1 MAESEGVIRYSDILL
16 DDGAFNKLIEDLGK
30 INQAYAQVATEAK
43 KRADDLVKSTRKFN
57 ASSKEGQQLLLDV
70 YAQVE
75 RLGQAYREFIIAQTE
90 AGKAIQLIK
99 AETRDLKKE
108 NVALGKSLK
117 ANSGSYERISYFL
130 NDTIARYKALS
141 EAERDNEQVGGAL
154 LKAIG
159 LYAEKLQHINQ
170 TYQEQINLAKQV
182 AKAEQELQSLQNPS
196 EEQQR
201 LEGLKASIEALK
213 ESRER
218 ELKVRQQE
226 IIMQQALDSA
236 KKTYAA
242 GGDVDKAEFDAL
254 TKAIDQ
260 QQKALQRLAE
270 EDLKASGSVDQ
281 LSLQLK
287 RLVEDYNSLGAAGAT
302 LAQRNKLLEGIHN
315 TAEELS
321 MLSAKTKIQID
332 LANQLGRVSA
342 EMEVAEKDPNY
353 QKAANLQEELNIRKQ
368 LIELRAKEAS
378 MSTDDYKRLIEKQQE
393 VELNQKVAAS
403 ERELNFVFS
412 EEYKQIIENSHLIKE
427 RKSELEE
434 EWNIQQKVIA
444 SEKELAFSM
453 SEEYKQI
460 FENQKL
466 IQANR
471 AELEAEWKA
480 KQEAVKVTQQ
490 LRQAEADYVSG
501 KSGGVNEDKA
511 KLDAINEV
519 LKARQKLATLEE
531 QQLAYE
537 QGSIVQLE
545 AELQA
550 LTLSYRT
557 MGEAERE
564 AQGATVIARIEQI
577 KESLATL
584 NDALNEQ
591 RATYSELEKLQQ
603 KWAEVQTDEYRQT
616 VELQEAIKSYT
627 DNLKERVRLQQQL
640 DSVLAKKE
648 DEGYVYLKAQVNQL
662 NSELKESIRLREL
675 SQIIANSE
683 IGSMNRLAAEIELL
697 TIQISKM
704 SEVERNS
711 LEGRNM
717 VKNLAEMRRQL
728 QSLEEQTGINVKS
741 MGKFRGEFNNLR
753 FATMQVVRELPSLAV
768 SANTFFLAI
777 SNNIPILLDEIK
789 KLKIRNEELVKSGQ
803 KAIPIYKQIA
813 TAIFSWQTLLIIGM
827 SLLSKY
833 GKAIG
838 DWLNELF
845 LGKKALISFT
855 EAIFNVNNALKEND
869 YSYAQNRVS
878 YEKLRKAYTQ
888 VISEGKS
895 VISFLKEYKE
905 NFHQL
910 GVEINNAVSAEKY
923 FINESSDVIKAFK
936 LRAKAAAAA
945 ALAQEEYK
953 KSLKAEVNKSNLEQ
967 IISDI
972 DKLVEKI
979 NKEAM
984 PLSQIEE
991 VQKELER
998 KYAKFYTGVGGWMVR
1013 EFSKLQ
1019 DYLSIQGEGRIEMTI
1034 NKITTRAKNMVA
1046 RIRNSQEELL
1056 LNLDAG
1062 FEGIGESARKLQDA
1076 EKNAE
1081 KYIDAAAKF
1090 EEEADD
1096 LMKGFTKYDSKSR
1109 SGGAKRGREIENQ
1122 INSMYTTISKK
1133 YQEGL
1138 NNLRDEFTKQYIDIT
1153 IEATYDQG
1161 QLEDT
1166 KRKIEKILEKPDGY
1180 YKDLTKDVRNKAEA
1194 VKDMIDKL
1202 IPLIEE
1208 QEKRDLFKVTE
1219 KARQKFLSDR
1229 KEILESSQ
1237 REIKYTDR
1245 LVDSYEEIARLSG
1258 EIRKIDLT
1266 NSLLDNAGLTIKE
1279 LEEKVMPLL
1288 NMKDFD
1294 KNLQDIS
1301 TQIDGIVKKAGDL
1314 TEEEKNQ
1321 LNQLKYIYRYLID
1334 IRNVEHEI
1342 ADAKTNGRITG
1353 LDNEKYKLEQI
1364 MSIEDENSK
1373 HYWEHAKEK
1382 LALEREIAYEQNKLL
1397 DASRRLSEEDFN
1409 RIWNLKQQLLLY
1421 KQQMH
1426 VLETRQKNEAALRNL
1441 GPDGSWQMTSG
1452 SSDKRFALQQQ
1463 IEQLEASLKDPK
1475 IEQMGEKEAE
1485 AYINDIKS
1493 KLAKAKKE
1501 LSDVWIE
1508 TLESLGP
1515 AGFLLDALGMDEES
1529 IKRLQSGLSTI
1540 VDSVKAAF
1548 EEMLQAQVELA
1559 EKEKEIADERL
1570 SNATTAYQ
1578 AEVALRQAGYAN
1590 NVDMARKD
1598 YIEAKKIQEQ
1608 KAQAVLAAQQKQA
1621 AAQLQ
1626 LDTLTQ
1632 ASSLITAAA
1641 QIYKALSPLGIIG
1654 IAAATAAIGGMFAA
1668 FISFKAQ
1675 ASSAASQVSS
1685 LNKSSTSNYGEGG
1698 LEFVGGGTHASGN
1711 DTDLGIKNSK
1721 GRRMKVERG
1730 EAVAVINHHKTKK
1743 YKKVLPAIVE
1753 SLNKGTFEEKFGNN
1767 LSDMPQVASTLAGPT
1782 EYKIDLSKLENTVIN
1797 IWRKMNDRETV
1808 LSDGTRIIHKNN
1820 TIRRIKQ

>member
-30 INQAYAQVATEAK
+30 INQAYAQVASEAK

-90 AGKAIQLIK
+90 AGKAIQLIR

-130 NDTIARYKALS
+130 NDTITRYKALS

-332 LANQLGRVSA
+332 LANQLGRASA

-393 VELNQKVAAS
+393 VELNQKVVAS

-564 AQGATVIARIEQI
+564 AHGANVIARIEQI
-577 KESLATL
+577 RESLTTL
-584 NDALNEQ
+584 NGALNEQ
-591 RATYSELEKLQQ
+591 RNTYSELEKLQR
-603 KWAEVQTDEYRQT
+603 KWAEVQTDEYKQT

-640 DSVLAKKE
+640 ASLEDKKG
-648 DEGYVYLKAQVNQL
+648 DDKYISLKANVNQF
-662 NSELKESIRLREL
+662 NSELKESIRLQEL
-675 SQIIANSE
+675 EQILVNSE
-683 IGSMNRLAAEIELL
+683 EGSMEKLAAQIEQL

-704 SEVERNS
+704 SAVERNS
-711 LEGRNM
+711 LEGQNM
-717 VKNLAEMRRQL
+717 VKNLADLRRQL

-741 MGKFRGEFNNLR
+741 IGKFRGEFNNLR

-768 SANTFFLAI
+768 SANTFFLAV

-803 KAIPIYKQIA
+803 SAIPIFKQIA
-813 TAIFSWQTLLIIGM
+813 AGILSWQTLLIIGM

-833 GKAIG
+833 GKAVLE
-838 DWLNELF
+838 WVS
-845 LGKKALISFT
+845 ALISGKQIAISFA
-855 EAIFNVNNALKEND
+855 EAITNVNKALKEND
-869 YSYAQNRVS
+869 YSYAQNRAT
-878 YEKLRKAYTQ
+878 YERLRKEYNKT
-888 VISEGKS
+888 VLEGKS
-895 VISFLKEYKE
+895 VLKFLNKYKDAV
-905 NFHQL
+905 HSL
-910 GVEINNAVSAEKY
+910 GVELKTAAEAESY
-923 FINESSDVIKAFK
+923 FRKKTKDVIDAFK
-936 LRAKAAAAA
+936 LRAKAAAAH
-945 ALAQEEYK
+945 ALAMEEYK
-953 KSLKAEVNKSNLEQ
+953 KALSEEAGAANIKKRVEEIEKLQKALQDVDLSETKRNKLNKQLLDKAGASISFWTKVARVLNTVEGPTDYGTSGYFDDVATALRQLRHDIAASDKIVSEYEANAGRYMDLEQ
-967 IISDI
+967 EML
-972 DKLVEKI
+972 DKADEK
-979 NKEAM
+979 
-984 PLSQIEE
+984 
-991 VQKELER
+991 
-998 KYAKFYTGVGGWMVR
+998 
-1013 EFSKLQ
+1013 
-1019 DYLSIQGEGRIEMTI
+1019 
-1034 NKITTRAKNMVA
+1034 
-1046 RIRNSQEELL
+1046 
-1056 LNLDAG
+1056 
-1062 FEGIGESARKLQDA
+1062 
-1076 EKNAE
+1076 
-1081 KYIDAAAKF
+1081 
-1090 EEEADD
+1090 
-1096 LMKGFTKYDSKSR
+1096 MKGFTKYDSKSG

-1122 INSMYTTISKK
+1122 INSMYTTILKK

-1138 NNLRDEFTKQYIDIT
+1138 NNLRDEFTKQAIDIT

-1180 YKDLTKDVRNKAEA
+1180 YKDLTEDVRKKAEA

-1202 IPLIEE
+1202 IPLVEE

-1245 LVDSYEEIARLSG
+1245 LVKSYEEIARLSG
-1258 EIRKIDLT
+1258 EISKIDLT
-1266 NSLLDNAGLTIKE
+1266 NSLLDNAGLTITE
-1279 LEEKVMPLL
+1279 LKEKVMPLL

-1301 TQIDGIVKKAGDL
+1301 TQIDDISTQIDDIVKKGGNIP
-1314 TEEEKNQ
+1314 EEEQKQ
-1321 LNQLKYIYRYLID
+1321 LNQLKLIYKYLID
-1334 IRNVEHEI
+1334 IRNVERDV
-1342 ADAKTNGRITG
+1342 ADEKTKGRLTA

-1364 MSIEDENSK
+1364 MSVEDEDSK

-1382 LALEREIAYEQNKLL
+1382 LELEGKIAFEQNKLL
-1397 DASRRLSEEDFN
+1397 DANRQLSDEDL
-1409 RIWNLKQQLLLY
+1409 RQIKLLKEQLLLY
-1421 KQQMH
+1421 KQQAH
-1426 VLETRQKNEAALRNL
+1426 ELDIRQKNEAALRNL
-1441 GPDGSWQMTSG
+1441 EPDGSWQMTSG

-1475 IEQMGEKEAE
+1475 IGQMGEKEAE
-1485 AYINDIKS
+1485 AYINGIKS

-1515 AGFLLDALGMDEES
+1515 TGFLLDALGMDEKN

-1548 EEMLQAQVELA
+1548 EEMLQVQVELA

-1598 YIEAKKIQEQ
+1598 YLEAKKIQEQ

-1675 ASSAASQVSS
+1675 ASSAASRASS
-1685 LNKSSTSNYGEGG
+1685 LANSSTSNYGEGG
-1698 LEFVGGGTHASGN
+1698 LEFIGGGTHASGN
-1711 DTDLGIKNSK
+1711 DTDLGVKNSK

-1730 EAVAVINHHKTKK
+1730 EAVAIINHHKTKK

-1797 IWRKMNDRETV
+1797 IWRKMNDRETI

>member
-43 KRADDLVKSTRKFN
+43 KRADDLVRSTRKFN

-90 AGKAIQLIK
+90 AGKAIQLIR
-99 AETRDLKKE
+99 AETRELKKE

-141 EAERDNEQVGGAL
+141 EAERDNEQIGGAL

-242 GGDVDKAEFDAL
+242 GGDTDKAEFDAL

-302 LAQRNKLLEGIHN
+302 LAQRNKLLESIHN

-332 LANQLGRVSA
+332 LANQIGRVSA
-342 EMEVAEKDPNY
+342 EREVAEKDPNY

-368 LIELRAKEAS
+368 LVELRAKEVS

-403 ERELNFVFS
+403 EKELNFVFS

-466 IQANR
+466 MQANR

-480 KQEAVKVTQQ
+480 KQEAIKVTQQ

-557 MGEAERE
+557 MGETERE

-577 KESLATL
+577 RESLTTL
-584 NDALNEQ
+584 NGALNEQ
-591 RATYSELEKLQQ
+591 RNTYSELEKLQQ
-603 KWAEVQTDEYRQT
+603 KWVEVQTDEYRQT

-640 DSVLAKKE
+640 DSLEGKKE
-648 DEGYVYLKAQVNQL
+648 DENYINLRANVNQF

-675 SQIIANSE
+675 DQILANSE
-683 IGSMNRLAAEIELL
+683 KGSMNELAAQIELL

-704 SEVERNS
+704 SAVERNS
-711 LEGRNM
+711 RIGQNT
-717 VKNLAEMRRQL
+717 VKNLASLRGQL
-728 QSLEEQTGINVKS
+728 QSLEMQTGINVKS

-803 KAIPIYKQIA
+803 SAIPIYKQIA
-813 TAIFSWQTLLIIGM
+813 ASILSWQTLLIVGM

-833 GKAIG
+833 GKEISK
-838 DWLNELF
+838 WLSTLVS
-845 LGKKALISFT
+845 GRQIAISFAG
-855 EAIFNVNNALKEND
+855 AIANVNKALKEND
-869 YSYAQNRVS
+869 YSYAQNRAT
-878 YEKLRKAYTQ
+878 YERLRKEYIK
-888 VISEGKS
+888 VVSEGKS
-895 VISFLKEYKE
+895 VLKFLNTYKDE
-905 NFHQL
+905 IHNL
-910 GVEINNAVSAEKY
+910 GVELNNAAEAERYLVKST
-923 FINESSDVIKAFK
+923 SSVIKAFK
-936 LRAKAAAAA
+936 LRAKAAAAH
-945 ALAQEEYK
+945 ALAVEEYK
-953 KSLKAEVNKSNLEQ
+953 KAIAEEAGTADIKKRVKEIEDLQKALQDVDLPKAERKKLDKRLSDKAGVS
-967 IISDI
+967 ISFWTKVARVLNTAEGRTDYGDYFADDVATALRQLRHDI
-972 DKLVEKI
+972 AASEKI
-979 NKEAM
+979 VSEYEA
-984 PLSQIEE
+984 
-991 VQKELER
+991 
-998 KYAKFYTGVGGWMVR
+998 
-1013 EFSKLQ
+1013 
-1019 DYLSIQGEGRIEMTI
+1019 
-1034 NKITTRAKNMVA
+1034 
-1046 RIRNSQEELL
+1046 
-1056 LNLDAG
+1056 
-1062 FEGIGESARKLQDA
+1062 
-1076 EKNAE
+1076 NAE
-1081 KYIDAAAKF
+1081 KYISLEQEALDKAEKLMEGFAKP
-1090 EEEADD
+1090 D
-1096 LMKGFTKYDSKSR
+1096 KSG

-1122 INSMYTTISKK
+1122 INSMYTTILKK

-1166 KRKIEKILEKPDGY
+1166 KRKIEKILEKPEGY
-1180 YKDLTKDVRNKAEA
+1180 YKDLTDDVRKKAEA
-1194 VKDMIDKL
+1194 VKDMLSEL
-1202 IPLIEE
+1202 IPLVRE

-1237 REIKYTDR
+1237 
-1245 LVDSYEEIARLSG
+1245 YEEIARLSG
-1258 EIRKIDLT
+1258 DIRKIDLT
-1266 NSLLDNAGLTIKE
+1266 NSLLDNAGLTLAELKE
-1279 LEEKVMPLL
+1279 EVMPLL
-1288 NMKDFD
+1288 NMENYDE
-1294 KNLQDIS
+1294 NLQKVR
-1301 TQIDGIVKKAGDL
+1301 TQIDEILKKGEGISD
-1314 TEEEKNQ
+1314 EEQKQ
-1321 LNQLKYIYRYLID
+1321 LNQLKLIYKYLID
-1334 IRNVEHEI
+1334 IRNVERNT
-1342 ADAKTNGRITG
+1342 ADEKTKGRITA

-1364 MSIEDENSK
+1364 MSVEDENSE

-1382 LALEREIAYEQNKLL
+1382 LELEGKIAFEQNKLL
-1397 DASRRLSEEDFN
+1397 DANKQVSNEDLRRIKLLQE
-1409 RIWNLKQQLLLY
+1409 QLLLY
-1421 KQQMH
+1421 KQQTH
-1426 VLETRQKNEAALRNL
+1426 ELEVRQKNEAALRNL
-1441 GPDGSWQMTSG
+1441 GEGGSWRMTSG

-1463 IEQLEASLKDPK
+1463 IEQLEASLEDPK
-1475 IEQMGEKEAE
+1475 IKEMGEKEAE
-1485 AYINDIKS
+1485 AYINGIKS

-1515 AGFLLDALGMDEES
+1515 AGFLLDALGMDEEN
-1529 IKRLQSGLSTI
+1529 IKRLQSGLNTM

-1548 EEMLQAQVELA
+1548 EEMLQVQVELA

-1598 YIEAKKIQEQ
+1598 YLEAKKIQEQ

-1641 QIYKALSPLGIIG
+1641 QIYKALSPLGPIG
-1654 IAAATAAIGGMFAA
+1654 IAAAAAIIGGMLAS

-1685 LNKSSTSNYGEGG
+1685 LSKSSTSNYGEGG
-1698 LEFVGGGTHASGN
+1698 LEFIGGGTHASGN

-1721 GRRMKVERG
+1721 GKRMKVERG
-1730 EAVAVINHHKTKK
+1730 EAVAIINHHKTKK
-1743 YKKVLPAIVE
+1743 YKKVLPAIVD
-1753 SLNKGTFEEKFGNN
+1753 SLNKGTFEEKFGNS

>member
-43 KRADDLVKSTRKFN
+43 KRADDLVRSTRKFN

-90 AGKAIQLIK
+90 AGKAIQLIR
-99 AETRDLKKE
+99 AETSDLKKE

-130 NDTIARYKALS
+130 NDTITRYKALS

-242 GGDVDKAEFDAL
+242 GGDTDKAEFDAL

-302 LAQRNKLLEGIHN
+302 LAQRNKLLESIHN

-332 LANQLGRVSA
+332 LANQIGRVSA
-342 EMEVAEKDPNY
+342 EREVAEKDPNY

-368 LIELRAKEAS
+368 LVELRAKEAS

-403 ERELNFVFS
+403 EKELNFVFS

-577 KESLATL
+577 KESLTTL
-584 NDALNEQ
+584 NGALNEQ
-591 RATYSELEKLQQ
+591 RNTYSELEKLQQ
-603 KWAEVQTDEYRQT
+603 KLVEVQTDEYRQT

-627 DNLKERVRLQQQL
+627 DNLKERVRLQQQIGSL
-640 DSVLAKKE
+640 KDKKE
-648 DEGYVYLKAQVNQL
+648 DESYISLRANINQF

-675 SQIIANSE
+675 DQILVNSE
-683 IGSMNRLAAEIELL
+683 EGSMEKMAAQIELL

-704 SEVERNS
+704 SMVERNS
-711 LEGRNM
+711 QYGQNM
-717 VKNLAEMRRQL
+717 VKNLAELREQL

-803 KAIPIYKQIA
+803 SAIPIFKQIA
-813 TAIFSWQTLLIIGM
+813 AGILSWQTLLIIGM

-833 GKAIG
+833 GKEISK
-838 DWLNELF
+838 WLSTLVS
-845 LGKKALISFT
+845 GQQIAISFA
-855 EAIFNVNNALKEND
+855 EAIANVNKALKEND
-869 YSYAQNRVS
+869 YSYAQNRAT
-878 YEKLRKAYTQ
+878 YERLRKEYIK
-888 VISEGKS
+888 VVSEGKS
-895 VISFLKEYKE
+895 VLKFLNTYKDAI
-905 NFHQL
+905 HSL
-910 GVEINNAVSAEKY
+910 GVELNSVNEAHDY
-923 FINESSDVIKAFK
+923 FVKRTKKVIKAFK
-936 LRAKAAAAA
+936 LRAKAAAAH
-945 ALAQEEYK
+945 ALAMEEYK
-953 KSLKAEVNKSNLEQ
+953 KAIAEEAGTADLKKRVKEIEDLQEALQDVDLPKAERKKLEKQ
-967 IISDI
+967 LSDKAGVSISFWTKVARVLRTAEGPTDYSTDAFLSDDVSRALSQLRHDI
-972 DKLVEKI
+972 TASEKI
-979 NKEAM
+979 VSEYEA
-984 PLSQIEE
+984 
-991 VQKELER
+991 
-998 KYAKFYTGVGGWMVR
+998 
-1013 EFSKLQ
+1013 
-1019 DYLSIQGEGRIEMTI
+1019 
-1034 NKITTRAKNMVA
+1034 
-1046 RIRNSQEELL
+1046 
-1056 LNLDAG
+1056 
-1062 FEGIGESARKLQDA
+1062 
-1076 EKNAE
+1076 NAE
-1081 KYIDAAAKF
+1081 KYIDLEQGARD
-1090 EEEADD
+1090 EAEK
-1096 LMKGFTKYDSKSR
+1096 LMAGFTKYDSKSG

-1122 INSMYTTISKK
+1122 INSMYTTILKK

-1138 NNLRDEFTKQYIDIT
+1138 NNLRDEFTKQAIDIT
-1153 IEATYDQG
+1153 IEATYDKG

-1166 KRKIEKILEKPDGY
+1166 KRKIEKILEKRDGY
-1180 YKDLTKDVRNKAEA
+1180 YKDLTEDVRNKAEA

-1245 LVDSYEEIARLSG
+1245 LVKSYEEIARLSG
-1258 EIRKIDLT
+1258 EISKIDLT

-1288 NMKDFD
+1288 DMKKYDE
-1294 KNLQDIS
+1294 NLQNVR
-1301 TQIDGIVKKAGDL
+1301 TQIDEILKKEGDI
-1314 TEEEKNQ
+1314 TEEDQKR
-1321 LNQLKYIYRYLID
+1321 LNQLKLIYKYLID

-1342 ADAKTNGRITG
+1342 ADAKTNGRITA

-1364 MSIEDENSK
+1364 MSVEDENSK

-1382 LALEREIAYEQNKLL
+1382 LELERKIAYEQNNLL
-1397 DASRRLSEEDFN
+1397 DASRRLSKEEFN
-1409 RIWNLKQQLLLY
+1409 RIWILKQQLLLY

-1426 VLETRQKNEAALRNL
+1426 ELETRQKNEAALRNL
-1441 GPDGSWQMTSG
+1441 KPDGSWRMTSG

-1463 IEQLEASLKDPK
+1463 IEKLKASLKDPK
-1475 IEQMGEKEAE
+1475 IKQMGEKEAE
-1485 AYINDIKS
+1485 AYINGVKS
-1493 KLAKAKKE
+1493 ELAKAKKE
-1501 LSDVWIE
+1501 LSDIWIE

-1515 AGFLLDALGMDEES
+1515 SGFLLDALGMDEKS
-1529 IKRLQSGLSTI
+1529 IKRLQDGLSTM
-1540 VDSVKAAF
+1540 VDSVKGAF
-1548 EEMLQAQVELA
+1548 EEMLQVQVEVA

-1570 SNATTAYQ
+1570 SNAATTYQ

-1598 YIEAKKIQEQ
+1598 YLEAKKIQEQ
-1608 KAQAVLAAQQKQA
+1608 KAQAVLVAQQKQA

-1797 IWRKMNDRETV
+1797 IWRKMNDRETI

>member
-90 AGKAIQLIK
+90 AGKAIQLIR
-99 AETRDLKKE
+99 AETRELKKE

-130 NDTIARYKALS
+130 NDTITRYKALS

-302 LAQRNKLLEGIHN
+302 LAQRNKLLESIHN

-321 MLSAKTKIQID
+321 VLSAKTKIQID
-332 LANQLGRVSA
+332 LANQIGRVSA
-342 EMEVAEKDPNY
+342 EREVAEKDPNY

-368 LIELRAKEAS
+368 LVELRAKEAS

-393 VELNQKVAAS
+393 VELNQKVVAS
-403 ERELNFVFS
+403 EKELNFVFS

-466 IQANR
+466 MQANR

-564 AQGATVIARIEQI
+564 AQGAAVITRIEQI
-577 KESLATL
+577 RESLTTL
-584 NDALNEQ
+584 NGALNEQ
-591 RATYSELEKLQQ
+591 RNTYSELEKLQQ
-603 KWAEVQTDEYRQT
+603 KWVEVQTDEYRQT

-640 DSVLAKKE
+640 DSILAKKE
-648 DEGYVYLKAQVNQL
+648 DTGYIYLKAEVNQL

-683 IGSMNRLAAEIELL
+683 EGSMERMAAEIEQL

-704 SEVERNS
+704 SMVERNS
-711 LEGRNM
+711 QYGQNLIN
-717 VKNLAEMRRQL
+717 NLAEMRRQL

-768 SANTFFLAI
+768 SVNTFFLGI
-777 SNNIPILLDEIK
+777 SNNIPIVLDEIK

-803 KAIPIYKQIA
+803 SAIPIYKQIA
-813 TAIFSWQTLLIIGM
+813 AGILSWQTLLIVGI

-833 GKAIG
+833 GKAVLE
-838 DWLNELF
+838 WVSALVS
-845 LGKKALISFT
+845 GKRVAISFA
-855 EAIFNVNNALKEND
+855 EAIANVNKALKEND
-869 YSYAQNRVS
+869 YSYAQNRAT
-878 YEKLRKAYTQ
+878 YERLRKEYLK
-888 VISEGKS
+888 VVSEGKS
-895 VISFLKEYKE
+895 VLKFLNTYKDE
-905 NFHQL
+905 IHSL
-910 GVEINNAVSAEKY
+910 GVELKTAADLERY
-923 FINESSDVIKAFK
+923 FVKETGNVIEAFK
-936 LRAKAAAAA
+936 LRAKAAAAH
-945 ALAQEEYK
+945 ALAMEEYK
-953 KSLKAEVNKSNLEQ
+953 KAIKEEAGTADIKKRVKEIEDLQKALQDVDLPKAERKKLDKQ
-967 IISDI
+967 LSDKARASI
-972 DKLVEKI
+972 GFWTKVARVLNTAEGRTDYGDYFADDVTTALRQLRHDIAASEKI
-979 NKEAM
+979 VSEYEA
-984 PLSQIEE
+984 
-991 VQKELER
+991 
-998 KYAKFYTGVGGWMVR
+998 
-1013 EFSKLQ
+1013 
-1019 DYLSIQGEGRIEMTI
+1019 
-1034 NKITTRAKNMVA
+1034 
-1046 RIRNSQEELL
+1046 
-1056 LNLDAG
+1056 
-1062 FEGIGESARKLQDA
+1062 
-1076 EKNAE
+1076 NAE
-1081 KYIDAAAKF
+1081 KYIGL
-1090 EEEADD
+1090 EQEALDRAEK
-1096 LMKGFTKYDSKSR
+1096 LTASFTKYDSKSG
-1109 SGGAKRGREIENQ
+1109 SGGANRGREIENQ
-1122 INSMYTTISKK
+1122 INSMYTTILKK

-1138 NNLRDEFTKQYIDIT
+1138 NNLKDEFTKQAIDIT
-1153 IEATYDQG
+1153 IEATYDKG

-1180 YKDLTKDVRNKAEA
+1180 YKDLTDDVRKKAED

-1202 IPLIEE
+1202 IPLVEE
-1208 QEKRDLFKVTE
+1208 QEERDLFKVAK

-1245 LVDSYEEIARLSG
+1245 LVKSYKEIARLSG

-1266 NSLLDNAGLTIKE
+1266 NSLLDNAGLTIEE
-1279 LEEKVMPLL
+1279 LEDNVKPLL
-1288 NMKDFD
+1288 NMKNYDE
-1294 KNLQDIS
+1294 NLQKVR
-1301 TQIDGIVKKAGDL
+1301 TQIDEIEKKEHHLSAEDQ
-1314 TEEEKNQ
+1314 KR
-1321 LNQLKYIYRYLID
+1321 LNQWKLIYKYLID
-1334 IRNVEHEI
+1334 IRNVEREV
-1342 ADAKTNGRITG
+1342 DDEKTKGRITG
-1353 LDNEKYKLEQI
+1353 LENEKYKLEQI
-1364 MSIEDENSK
+1364 MSLEDENSK
-1373 HYWEHAKEK
+1373 HYWEYAKEK
-1382 LALEREIAYEQNKLL
+1382 LAKEREIAFEQNKLL
-1397 DASRRLSEEDFN
+1397 DANKQLTEEEMN
-1409 RIWNLKQQLLLY
+1409 QTWNLKEQLLLY
-1421 KQQMH
+1421 KQQTH
-1426 VLETRQKNEAALRNL
+1426 ELEARQKNEAALRNL
-1441 GPDGSWQMTSG
+1441 GEDGSWRMTSG

-1463 IEQLEASLKDPK
+1463 IEQLEASLEDPK
-1475 IEQMGEKEAE
+1475 IKEMGEKEAE
-1485 AYINDIKS
+1485 AYINGIKS

-1515 AGFLLDALGMDEES
+1515 SGFLLDALGMDEES
-1529 IKRLQSGLSTI
+1529 IKRLQSGLNTM

-1548 EEMLQAQVELA
+1548 EEMLQVQVELA

-1598 YIEAKKIQEQ
+1598 YLEAKKIQEQ
-1608 KAQAVLAAQQKQA
+1608 KAQAVLVAQQKQA

-1685 LNKSSTSNYGEGG
+1685 LSKSSTSNYGEGG
-1698 LEFVGGGTHASGN
+1698 LEFIGGGTHASGN

-1721 GRRMKVERG
+1721 GKRMKVERG

-1753 SLNKGTFEEKFGNN
+1753 SLNKGTFEEKFGNS

>member
-90 AGKAIQLIK
+90 AGKAIQLIR
-99 AETRDLKKE
+99 AETRELKKE

-130 NDTIARYKALS
+130 NDTITRYKALS

-302 LAQRNKLLEGIHN
+302 LAQRNKLLESIHN

-321 MLSAKTKIQID
+321 VLSAKTKIQID
-332 LANQLGRVSA
+332 LANQIGRVSA
-342 EMEVAEKDPNY
+342 EREVAEKDPNY

-368 LIELRAKEAS
+368 LVELRAKEAS
-378 MSTDDYKRLIEKQQE
+378 MSTDDYKKLIEKQQE

-403 ERELNFVFS
+403 EKELNFVFS

-466 IQANR
+466 MQANR

-564 AQGATVIARIEQI
+564 AQGAAVITRIEQI
-577 KESLATL
+577 RESLTTL
-584 NDALNEQ
+584 NGALNEQ
-591 RATYSELEKLQQ
+591 RNTYSELEKLQQ

-640 DSVLAKKE
+640 DSILAKKG
-648 DEGYVYLKAQVNQL
+648 DEGYIEIKAQVNQL

-683 IGSMNRLAAEIELL
+683 EGSMERMAAEIEQL

-704 SEVERNS
+704 SMVERNS
-711 LEGRNM
+711 QYGQNLIN
-717 VKNLAEMRRQL
+717 NLAEMRRQL

-768 SANTFFLAI
+768 SVNTFFLGI
-777 SNNIPILLDEIK
+777 SNNIPIVLDEIK

-803 KAIPIYKQIA
+803 SAIPIYKQIA
-813 TAIFSWQTLLIIGM
+813 AGILSWQTLLIVGI

-833 GKAIG
+833 GKAVLE
-838 DWLNELF
+838 WVSALVS
-845 LGKKALISFT
+845 GKRVAISFA
-855 EAIFNVNNALKEND
+855 EAIANVNKALKEND
-869 YSYAQNRVS
+869 YSYAQNRAT
-878 YEKLRKAYTQ
+878 YERLRKEYLK
-888 VISEGKS
+888 VVSEGKS
-895 VISFLKEYKE
+895 VLKFLNTYKDE
-905 NFHQL
+905 IHSL
-910 GVEINNAVSAEKY
+910 GVELKTAADLERY
-923 FINESSDVIKAFK
+923 FVKETGNVIEAFK
-936 LRAKAAAAA
+936 LRAKAAAAH
-945 ALAQEEYK
+945 ALAMEEYK
-953 KSLKAEVNKSNLEQ
+953 KAIKEEAGTADIKKRVKEIEDLQKALQDVDLPKAERKKLDKQLSDKARASIGFWTKVARVLNTAEGRTDYGDYFADDVTTALRQLRHDIAASEKIVSEYEANAKKYIGLEQ
-967 IISDI
+967 
-972 DKLVEKI
+972 
-979 NKEAM
+979 EA
-984 PLSQIEE
+984 
-991 VQKELER
+991 
-998 KYAKFYTGVGGWMVR
+998 
-1013 EFSKLQ
+1013 
-1019 DYLSIQGEGRIEMTI
+1019 
-1034 NKITTRAKNMVA
+1034 
-1046 RIRNSQEELL
+1046 
-1056 LNLDAG
+1056 LD
-1062 FEGIGESARKLQDA
+1062 RA
-1076 EKNAE
+1076 EKLTAS
-1081 KYIDAAAKF
+1081 
-1090 EEEADD
+1090 
-1096 LMKGFTKYDSKSR
+1096 FTKYDSKSG

-1122 INSMYTTISKK
+1122 INSMYTTILKK

-1138 NNLRDEFTKQYIDIT
+1138 NNLRDEFTKQAIDIT

-1180 YKDLTKDVRNKAEA
+1180 YKDLTDDVRKKAED
-1194 VKDMIDKL
+1194 VKEMLDKL
-1202 IPLIEE
+1202 IPLVEE

-1245 LVDSYEEIARLSG
+1245 LVKSYEEIARLSG

-1279 LEEKVMPLL
+1279 LEDNVMPLL

-1294 KNLQDIS
+1294 KNLQSIS
-1301 TQIDGIVKKAGDL
+1301 TQIDEIVKKKGDL
-1314 TEEEKNQ
+1314 SDEEQKQ
-1321 LNQLKYIYRYLID
+1321 LNQLKLIYKYLID
-1334 IRNVEHEI
+1334 IRNVEREVE
-1342 ADAKTNGRITG
+1342 DEKTKGRITG

-1364 MSIEDENSK
+1364 MSIEDENSE
-1373 HYWEHAKEK
+1373 HYWVHAKEK
-1382 LALEREIAYEQNKLL
+1382 LELEGKIAFEQNKLL
-1397 DASRRLSEEDFN
+1397 DANKQVSNEDLRRIRLLQE
-1409 RIWNLKQQLLLY
+1409 QLLLY
-1421 KQQMH
+1421 KQQTH
-1426 VLETRQKNEAALRNL
+1426 ELEVRQKNEAALRNL
-1441 GPDGSWQMTSG
+1441 GEDDSWRMTSG

-1475 IEQMGEKEAE
+1475 IKEIGEKEAE
-1485 AYINDIKS
+1485 AYINGIKS

-1515 AGFLLDALGMDEES
+1515 SGFLLDALGMDEEN
-1529 IKRLQSGLSTI
+1529 IKRLQSGLNTI

-1548 EEMLQAQVELA
+1548 EEMLQVQVELA

-1598 YIEAKKIQEQ
+1598 YLEAKKIQEQ

-1641 QIYKALSPLGIIG
+1641 QIYKALSPLGVIG

-1675 ASSAASQVSS
+1675 ASSAASRASS
-1685 LNKSSTSNYGEGG
+1685 LSKSSTSNYGEGG
-1698 LEFVGGGTHASGN
+1698 LEFIGGGTHASGN

-1730 EAVAVINHHKTKK
+1730 EAVAIINHHKTKK

-1753 SLNKGTFEEKFGNN
+1753 SLNKGTFEEKFGNS

-1820 TIRRIKQ
+1820 TIKRIKQ

>member
-57 ASSKEGQQLLLDV
+57 VSSKEGQQLLLDV

-90 AGKAIQLIK
+90 AGKAIQLIR
-99 AETRDLKKE
+99 AETRELKKE

-130 NDTIARYKALS
+130 NDTITRYKALS
-141 EAERDNEQVGGAL
+141 EAERDNEQIGGAL

-182 AKAEQELQSLQNPS
+182 AKAEQELRSLQNPS

-302 LAQRNKLLEGIHN
+302 LAQRNKLLESIHN

-321 MLSAKTKIQID
+321 VLSAKTKIQID
-332 LANQLGRVSA
+332 LANQIGRVSA
-342 EMEVAEKDPNY
+342 EREVAEKDPNY

-368 LIELRAKEAS
+368 LVELRAKEAS

-393 VELNQKVAAS
+393 VELNQKVVAS
-403 ERELNFVFS
+403 EKELNFVFS

-466 IQANR
+466 MQANR

-564 AQGATVIARIEQI
+564 AQGATVITRIEKI
-577 KESLATL
+577 KESLTTL
-584 NDALNEQ
+584 NGALNEQ
-591 RATYSELEKLQQ
+591 RNTYSELEKLQQ

-627 DNLKERVRLQQQL
+627 DTLKEKVRLQQQL
-640 DSVLAKKE
+640 DSLLAKKE
-648 DEGYVYLKAQVNQL
+648 DTGYIEIKAQVNQL

-675 SQIIANSE
+675 DQILANSE
-683 IGSMNRLAAEIELL
+683 IGSMERLAAEIERL
-697 TIQISKM
+697 TIEISKM
-704 SEVERNS
+704 SAAERNS
-711 LEGRNM
+711 QVGQNM
-717 VKNLAEMRRQL
+717 IKNLADLRGQL
-728 QSLEEQTGINVKS
+728 QSLEMQTGINVKS

-789 KLKIRNEELVKSGQ
+789 KLKIRNEDLVKSGQ
-803 KAIPIYKQIA
+803 AAIPIYKQIVQA
-813 TAIFSWQTLLIIGM
+813 VFSWQTVLIIGLAIF
-827 SLLSKY
+827 SRY
-833 GKAIG
+833 GKAILE
-838 DWLNELF
+838 WVSALVS
-845 LGKKALISFT
+845 GKRIAISFA
-855 EAIFNVNNALKEND
+855 EAITNVNKALKEND
-869 YSYAQNRVS
+869 YSYAQSRAT
-878 YEKLRKAYTQ
+878 YEKLRKEYEK
-888 VISEGKS
+888 VVSEGKS
-895 VISFLKEYKE
+895 VLKFLNTYKDAIH
-905 NFHQL
+905 NL
-910 GVEINNAVSAEKY
+910 GVELNNAAEAERY
-923 FINESSDVIKAFK
+923 FVKSTSSVIEAFK
-936 LRAKAAAAA
+936 LRAKAAAAH
-945 ALAQEEYK
+945 ALAVEEYK
-953 KSLKAEVNKSNLEQ
+953 KAIAEEAGTADIKKRVKEIEDLQKALQDVDLPKAERKKLDKQLSDKAGVS
-967 IISDI
+967 ISFWTKVARVLNTAEGRTDYGDYFVDDVATALRQLRHDI
-972 DKLVEKI
+972 AASEKI
-979 NKEAM
+979 VSEYEA
-984 PLSQIEE
+984 
-991 VQKELER
+991 
-998 KYAKFYTGVGGWMVR
+998 
-1013 EFSKLQ
+1013 
-1019 DYLSIQGEGRIEMTI
+1019 
-1034 NKITTRAKNMVA
+1034 
-1046 RIRNSQEELL
+1046 
-1056 LNLDAG
+1056 
-1062 FEGIGESARKLQDA
+1062 
-1076 EKNAE
+1076 NAE
-1081 KYIDAAAKF
+1081 KYIGL
-1090 EEEADD
+1090 EQEALDKAED
-1096 LMKGFTKYDSKSR
+1096 LMKGFTKYDSKSG

-1122 INSMYTTISKK
+1122 INSMYTTILKK

-1166 KRKIEKILEKPDGY
+1166 KRKIEKILEKPEGY
-1180 YKDLTKDVRNKAEA
+1180 YKDLTDDVRKKAEA
-1194 VKDMIDKL
+1194 VKDMLSEL
-1202 IPLIEE
+1202 IPLVRE

-1237 REIKYTDR
+1237 REIIYTDR
-1245 LVDSYEEIARLSG
+1245 LVKSYEEIARLSG

-1266 NSLLDNAGLTIKE
+1266 NSLLDNAGLTLAE

-1288 NMKDFD
+1288 NMEDFD

-1301 TQIDGIVKKAGDL
+1301 TQIDDIVKKEGDL
-1314 TEEEKNQ
+1314 SAEEQKQ
-1321 LNQLKYIYRYLID
+1321 LNQLKLIYKYLID
-1334 IRNVEHEI
+1334 IRGVERDVTDE
-1342 ADAKTNGRITG
+1342 KTKGRITG

-1364 MSIEDENSK
+1364 MSIEDEDSK

-1382 LALEREIAYEQNKLL
+1382 LELEGKIAFEQNKLL
-1397 DASRRLSEEDFN
+1397 DTNRQLSNEDLRQIRL
-1409 RIWNLKQQLLLY
+1409 LKEQLLLY
-1421 KQQMH
+1421 KQQTH
-1426 VLETRQKNEAALRNL
+1426 ELDIRQKNEAALRNL
-1441 GPDGSWQMTSG
+1441 KEDGSWQMTSG

-1463 IEQLEASLKDPK
+1463 IEQLKASLEDPK
-1475 IEQMGEKEAE
+1475 IKEMGEKEAE
-1485 AYINDIKS
+1485 AYINGIKS

-1515 AGFLLDALGMDEES
+1515 AGFLLDALGMDEEN

-1548 EEMLQAQVELA
+1548 EEMLQVQVELA

-1598 YIEAKKIQEQ
+1598 YLEAKKIQEQ
-1608 KAQAVLAAQQKQA
+1608 KAQAVLVAQQKQT

-1641 QIYKALSPLGIIG
+1641 QIYKALSPLGVIG

-1675 ASSAASQVSS
+1675 AASAASQVSS
-1685 LNKSSTSNYGEGG
+1685 LSKSSTSNYGEGG
-1698 LEFVGGGTHASGN
+1698 LEFIGGGTHASGN

-1730 EAVAVINHHKTKK
+1730 EAVAIINHHKTKK

-1753 SLNKGTFEEKFGNN
+1753 SLNKGTFEEKFGNS

>member
-90 AGKAIQLIK
+90 AGKAIQLIR
-99 AETRDLKKE
+99 AETRELKKE

-130 NDTIARYKALS
+130 NDTITRYKALS

-302 LAQRNKLLEGIHN
+302 LAQRNKLLESIHN

-321 MLSAKTKIQID
+321 VLSAKTKIQID
-332 LANQLGRVSA
+332 LANQIGRVSA
-342 EMEVAEKDPNY
+342 EREVAEKDPNY

-368 LIELRAKEAS
+368 LVELRAKEAS
-378 MSTDDYKRLIEKQQE
+378 MSTDDYKKLIEKQQE

-403 ERELNFVFS
+403 EKELNFVFS

-466 IQANR
+466 MQANR

-564 AQGATVIARIEQI
+564 AQGAAVITRIEQI
-577 KESLATL
+577 RESLTTL
-584 NDALNEQ
+584 NGALNEQ
-591 RATYSELEKLQQ
+591 RNTYSELEKLQQ

-640 DSVLAKKE
+640 DSILAKKG
-648 DEGYVYLKAQVNQL
+648 DEGYIEIKAQVNQL

-683 IGSMNRLAAEIELL
+683 EGSMERMAAQIEQL
-697 TIQISKM
+697 TIEISKM
-704 SEVERNS
+704 SEAERNS
-711 LEGRNM
+711 QYGQNM

-741 MGKFRGEFNNLR
+741 IGKFRGEFNNLR

-768 SANTFFLAI
+768 SVNTFFLGI
-777 SNNIPILLDEIK
+777 SNNIPIVLDEIK

-803 KAIPIYKQIA
+803 SAIPIYKQIA
-813 TAIFSWQTLLIIGM
+813 AGILSWQTLLIVGI

-833 GKAIG
+833 GKAVLE
-838 DWLNELF
+838 WVSALVS
-845 LGKKALISFT
+845 GKRVAISFA
-855 EAIFNVNNALKEND
+855 EAIANVNKALKEND
-869 YSYAQNRVS
+869 YSYAQNRAT
-878 YEKLRKAYTQ
+878 YERLRKEYLK
-888 VISEGKS
+888 VVSEGKS
-895 VISFLKEYKE
+895 VLKFLNTYKDE
-905 NFHQL
+905 IHSL
-910 GVEINNAVSAEKY
+910 GVELKTAADLERY
-923 FINESSDVIKAFK
+923 FVKETGNVIEAFK
-936 LRAKAAAAA
+936 LRAKAAAAH
-945 ALAQEEYK
+945 ALAMEEYK
-953 KSLKAEVNKSNLEQ
+953 KAIKEEAGTADIKKRIEQLEKLQKASQDIESPKAESFWVKLARALNTAEGPTDYNFDRVAYTLSHLRSELAASEKSKAEY
-967 IISDI
+967 
-972 DKLVEKI
+972 
-979 NKEAM
+979 EA
-984 PLSQIEE
+984 
-991 VQKELER
+991 
-998 KYAKFYTGVGGWMVR
+998 
-1013 EFSKLQ
+1013 
-1019 DYLSIQGEGRIEMTI
+1019 
-1034 NKITTRAKNMVA
+1034 
-1046 RIRNSQEELL
+1046 
-1056 LNLDAG
+1056 
-1062 FEGIGESARKLQDA
+1062 
-1076 EKNAE
+1076 NAE
-1081 KYIDAAAKF
+1081 KYMDF
-1090 EEEADD
+1090 EQNALDKAEKS
-1096 LMKGFTKYDSKSR
+1096 MKDFTKYDKSKSG
-1109 SGGAKRGREIENQ
+1109 SGGANRGREIENQ
-1122 INSMYTTISKK
+1122 INSMYTTIFKK

-1138 NNLRDEFTKQYIDIT
+1138 NNLRDEFTKQTIDIT
-1153 IEATYDQG
+1153 IEATYDKG

-1180 YKDLTKDVRNKAEA
+1180 YKDLTDDVRKKAED

-1202 IPLIEE
+1202 IPLVEE
-1208 QEKRDLFKVTE
+1208 QEERDLFKVAK

-1245 LVDSYEEIARLSG
+1245 LVKSYEEIARLSG

-1266 NSLLDNAGLTIKE
+1266 NSLLDNAGLTIEE
-1279 LEEKVMPLL
+1279 LEKEVMPLL
-1288 NMKDFD
+1288 NMEDFD
-1294 KNLQDIS
+1294 KNLQKVR
-1301 TQIDGIVKKAGDL
+1301 TQIDEIVKKEHRL
-1314 TEEEKNQ
+1314 SEEDQER
-1321 LNQLKYIYRYLID
+1321 LNQLKLIYKYLID
-1334 IRNVEHEI
+1334 IHNVERKVE
-1342 ADAKTNGRITG
+1342 DEKTKGYITG

-1364 MSIEDENSK
+1364 MSLEDENSE

-1382 LALEREIAYEQNKLL
+1382 LELERKIAFEQNELL
-1397 DASRRLSEEDFN
+1397 DANRRLSEEDFN
-1409 RIWNLKQQLLLY
+1409 RIWNLKEQLLLY
-1421 KQQMH
+1421 KQQTH
-1426 VLETRQKNEAALRNL
+1426 ELEVRQKNEAALRNL
-1441 GPDGSWQMTSG
+1441 GEDDSWRMTSG

-1475 IEQMGEKEAE
+1475 IGQMGEKEAE
-1485 AYINDIKS
+1485 AYINGIKS

-1515 AGFLLDALGMDEES
+1515 SGFLLDALGMDEEN
-1529 IKRLQSGLSTI
+1529 IKRLQSGLNTI

-1548 EEMLQAQVELA
+1548 EEMLQVQVELA

-1598 YIEAKKIQEQ
+1598 YLEAKKIQEQ
-1608 KAQAVLAAQQKQA
+1608 KAQAVLVAQQKQA

-1675 ASSAASQVSS
+1675 ASSAASRASS
-1685 LNKSSTSNYGEGG
+1685 LTKSSTSNYGEGG
-1698 LEFVGGGTHASGN
+1698 LEFIGGGTHASGN

-1730 EAVAVINHHKTKK
+1730 EAVAIINHHKTKK

-1753 SLNKGTFEEKFGNN
+1753 SLNKGTFEEKFGNS

-1820 TIRRIKQ
+1820 TIKRIKQ

>member
-90 AGKAIQLIK
+90 AGKAIQLIR
-99 AETRDLKKE
+99 AETRELKKE

-130 NDTIARYKALS
+130 NDTITRYKALS

-302 LAQRNKLLEGIHN
+302 LAQRNKLLESIHN

-321 MLSAKTKIQID
+321 VLSAKTKIQID
-332 LANQLGRVSA
+332 LANQIGRVSA
-342 EMEVAEKDPNY
+342 EREVAEKDPNY

-368 LIELRAKEAS
+368 LVELRAKEAS
-378 MSTDDYKRLIEKQQE
+378 MSTDDYKKLIEKQQE

-403 ERELNFVFS
+403 EKELNFVFS

-466 IQANR
+466 MQANR

-564 AQGATVIARIEQI
+564 AQGAAVITRIEQI
-577 KESLATL
+577 RESLTTL
-584 NDALNEQ
+584 NGALNEQ
-591 RATYSELEKLQQ
+591 RNTYSELEKLQQ

-640 DSVLAKKE
+640 DSILAKKG
-648 DEGYVYLKAQVNQL
+648 DEGYIEIKAQVNQL

-683 IGSMNRLAAEIELL
+683 EGSMERMAAQIEQL
-697 TIQISKM
+697 TIEISKM
-704 SEVERNS
+704 SEAERNS
-711 LEGRNM
+711 QYGQNM

-741 MGKFRGEFNNLR
+741 IGKFRGEFNNLR

-768 SANTFFLAI
+768 SVNTFFLGI
-777 SNNIPILLDEIK
+777 SNNIPIVLDEIK

-803 KAIPIYKQIA
+803 SAIPIYKQIA
-813 TAIFSWQTLLIIGM
+813 AGILSWQTLLIVGI

-833 GKAIG
+833 GKAVLE
-838 DWLNELF
+838 WVSALVS
-845 LGKKALISFT
+845 GKRVAISFA
-855 EAIFNVNNALKEND
+855 EAIANVNKALKEND
-869 YSYAQNRVS
+869 YSYAQNRAT
-878 YEKLRKAYTQ
+878 YEKLRREYLK
-888 VISEGKS
+888 VVSEGKS
-895 VISFLKEYKE
+895 VLKFLNTYKDE
-905 NFHQL
+905 IHSL
-910 GVEINNAVSAEKY
+910 GVELKTAADLERY
-923 FINESSDVIKAFK
+923 FVKETGNVIEAFK
-936 LRAKAAAAA
+936 LRAKAAAAH
-945 ALAQEEYK
+945 ALAMEEYK
-953 KSLKAEVNKSNLEQ
+953 KAIAEEVGASDIKKRIEQLEKLQKASQDIESPKAESFWVTLSRALNTAEGPTDYNFDRVAYTLSHLRSELAASEKSKAEY
-967 IISDI
+967 
-972 DKLVEKI
+972 
-979 NKEAM
+979 EA
-984 PLSQIEE
+984 
-991 VQKELER
+991 
-998 KYAKFYTGVGGWMVR
+998 
-1013 EFSKLQ
+1013 
-1019 DYLSIQGEGRIEMTI
+1019 
-1034 NKITTRAKNMVA
+1034 
-1046 RIRNSQEELL
+1046 
-1056 LNLDAG
+1056 
-1062 FEGIGESARKLQDA
+1062 
-1076 EKNAE
+1076 NAE
-1081 KYIDAAAKF
+1081 KYMDF
-1090 EEEADD
+1090 EQNALDKAEKS
-1096 LMKGFTKYDSKSR
+1096 MKDFTKYDKSKSG
-1109 SGGAKRGREIENQ
+1109 SGGANRGREIENQ
-1122 INSMYTTISKK
+1122 INSMYTTIFKK

-1138 NNLRDEFTKQYIDIT
+1138 NNLRDEFTKQTIDIT
-1153 IEATYDQG
+1153 IEATYDKG
-1161 QLEDT
+1161 QLKDT

-1180 YKDLTKDVRNKAEA
+1180 YKDLTDDVRKKAED

-1202 IPLIEE
+1202 IPLVKE
-1208 QEKRDLFKVTE
+1208 QEERDLFKVAK

-1245 LVDSYEEIARLSG
+1245 LVKSYKEIARLSG

-1266 NSLLDNAGLTIKE
+1266 NSLLDNAGLTIEE
-1279 LEEKVMPLL
+1279 LEKEVMPLL
-1288 NMKDFD
+1288 NMEDFD
-1294 KNLQDIS
+1294 KNLQKVR
-1301 TQIDGIVKKAGDL
+1301 TQIDEIVKKEHRL
-1314 TEEEKNQ
+1314 SEEDQER
-1321 LNQLKYIYRYLID
+1321 LNQLKLIYKYLID
-1334 IRNVEHEI
+1334 IHNVERKVE
-1342 ADAKTNGRITG
+1342 DEKTKGYITG

-1364 MSIEDENSK
+1364 MSLEDENSE

-1382 LALEREIAYEQNKLL
+1382 LELERKIAFEQNELL
-1397 DASRRLSEEDFN
+1397 DANRRLSEEDFN
-1409 RIWNLKQQLLLY
+1409 RIWNLKEQLLLY
-1421 KQQMH
+1421 KQQTH
-1426 VLETRQKNEAALRNL
+1426 ELEVRQKNEAALRNL
-1441 GPDGSWQMTSG
+1441 KPDGSWRMTSG

-1475 IEQMGEKEAE
+1475 IGQMGEKEAE
-1485 AYINDIKS
+1485 AYINGIKS

-1515 AGFLLDALGMDEES
+1515 SGFLLDALGMDEES
-1529 IKRLQSGLSTI
+1529 IKRLQDGLSTM
-1540 VDSVKAAF
+1540 VDSVKGAF
-1548 EEMLQAQVELA
+1548 EEMLQVQVEVA

-1598 YIEAKKIQEQ
+1598 YLEAKKIQEQ
-1608 KAQAVLAAQQKQA
+1608 KAQAVLVAQQKQA

-1675 ASSAASQVSS
+1675 ASSAASRASS
-1685 LNKSSTSNYGEGG
+1685 LTKSSTSNYGEGG
-1698 LEFVGGGTHASGN
+1698 LEFIGGGTHASGN

-1730 EAVAVINHHKTKK
+1730 EAVAIINHHKTKK

-1753 SLNKGTFEEKFGNN
+1753 SLNKGTFEEKFGNS

-1820 TIRRIKQ
+1820 TIKRIKQ

>member
-90 AGKAIQLIK
+90 AGKAIQLIR
-99 AETRDLKKE
+99 AETRELKKE

-130 NDTIARYKALS
+130 NDTITRYKALS

-302 LAQRNKLLEGIHN
+302 LAQRNKLLESIHN

-321 MLSAKTKIQID
+321 VLSAKTKIQID
-332 LANQLGRVSA
+332 LANQIGRVSA
-342 EMEVAEKDPNY
+342 EREVAEKDPNY

-368 LIELRAKEAS
+368 LVELRAKEAS
-378 MSTDDYKRLIEKQQE
+378 MSTDDYKKLIEKQQE

-403 ERELNFVFS
+403 EKELNFVFS

-466 IQANR
+466 MQANR

-564 AQGATVIARIEQI
+564 AQGAAVITRIEQI
-577 KESLATL
+577 RESLTTL
-584 NDALNEQ
+584 NGALNEQ
-591 RATYSELEKLQQ
+591 RNTYSELEKLQQ

-640 DSVLAKKE
+640 DSILAKKG
-648 DEGYVYLKAQVNQL
+648 DEGYIEIKAQVNQL

-683 IGSMNRLAAEIELL
+683 EGSMERMAAQIEQL
-697 TIQISKM
+697 TIEISKM
-704 SEVERNS
+704 SEAERNS
-711 LEGRNM
+711 QYGQNM

-741 MGKFRGEFNNLR
+741 IGKFRGEFNNLR

-768 SANTFFLAI
+768 SVNTFFLGI
-777 SNNIPILLDEIK
+777 SNNIPIVLDEIK

-803 KAIPIYKQIA
+803 SAIPIYKQIVA
-813 TAIFSWQTLLIIGM
+813 GILSWQTLLIIGI

-833 GKAIG
+833 GKAVLE
-838 DWLNELF
+838 WVSALVS
-845 LGKKALISFT
+845 GKRVAISFA
-855 EAIFNVNNALKEND
+855 EAIANVNKALKEND
-869 YSYAQNRVS
+869 YSYAQNRAT
-878 YEKLRKAYTQ
+878 YEKLRREYLK
-888 VISEGKS
+888 VVSEGKS
-895 VISFLKEYKE
+895 VLKFLNTYKDE
-905 NFHQL
+905 IHSL
-910 GVEINNAVSAEKY
+910 GVELKTAADLERY
-923 FINESSDVIKAFK
+923 FVKETGNVIEAFK
-936 LRAKAAAAA
+936 LRAKAAAAH
-945 ALAQEEYK
+945 ALAMEEYK
-953 KSLKAEVNKSNLEQ
+953 KAIAEEVGASDIKKRIEQLEKLQKASQDIESPKAESFWVTLSRALNTAEGPTDYNFDRVAYTLSHLRSELAASEKSKAEY
-967 IISDI
+967 
-972 DKLVEKI
+972 
-979 NKEAM
+979 EA
-984 PLSQIEE
+984 
-991 VQKELER
+991 
-998 KYAKFYTGVGGWMVR
+998 
-1013 EFSKLQ
+1013 
-1019 DYLSIQGEGRIEMTI
+1019 
-1034 NKITTRAKNMVA
+1034 
-1046 RIRNSQEELL
+1046 
-1056 LNLDAG
+1056 
-1062 FEGIGESARKLQDA
+1062 
-1076 EKNAE
+1076 NAE
-1081 KYIDAAAKF
+1081 KYMDF
-1090 EEEADD
+1090 EQEVLDKAEN
-1096 LMKGFTKYDSKSR
+1096 LMAGFPKYDSKSG
-1109 SGGAKRGREIENQ
+1109 SGGANRGREIENQ
-1122 INSMYTTISKK
+1122 INSMYTTILKK

-1138 NNLRDEFTKQYIDIT
+1138 NNLRDEFTKQTIDIT
-1153 IEATYDQG
+1153 IEATYDKG

-1166 KRKIEKILEKPDGY
+1166 KRKIEKILAKPDGY
-1180 YKDLTKDVRNKAEA
+1180 YKDLTKDVRKKAED
-1194 VKDMIDKL
+1194 VKDMIDEL
-1202 IPLIEE
+1202 IPLVEE

-1245 LVDSYEEIARLSG
+1245 LVKSYEEIARLSG

-1279 LEEKVMPLL
+1279 LEDNVMPLL

-1294 KNLQDIS
+1294 KNLQSIS
-1301 TQIDGIVKKAGDL
+1301 TQIDEIVKKKGDL
-1314 TEEEKNQ
+1314 SDEEQKQ
-1321 LNQLKYIYRYLID
+1321 LNQLKLIYKYLID
-1334 IRNVEHEI
+1334 IRNVEREVE
-1342 ADAKTNGRITG
+1342 DEKTKGRITG

-1364 MSIEDENSK
+1364 MSIEDENSE
-1373 HYWEHAKEK
+1373 HYWVHAKEK
-1382 LALEREIAYEQNKLL
+1382 LELEGKIAFEQNKLL
-1397 DASRRLSEEDFN
+1397 DANKQVSNEDLRRIRL
-1409 RIWNLKQQLLLY
+1409 LKEQLLLY
-1421 KQQMH
+1421 KQQTH
-1426 VLETRQKNEAALRNL
+1426 ELEVRQKNEAALRNL
-1441 GPDGSWQMTSG
+1441 KPDGSWRMTSG

-1475 IEQMGEKEAE
+1475 IGQMGEKEAE
-1485 AYINDIKS
+1485 AYINGIKS

-1515 AGFLLDALGMDEES
+1515 SGFLLDALGMDEES
-1529 IKRLQSGLSTI
+1529 IKRLQDGLSTM
-1540 VDSVKAAF
+1540 VDSVKGAF
-1548 EEMLQAQVELA
+1548 EEMLQVQVEVA

-1598 YIEAKKIQEQ
+1598 YLEAKKIQEQ
-1608 KAQAVLAAQQKQA
+1608 KAQAVLVAQQKQA

-1675 ASSAASQVSS
+1675 ASSAASRASS
-1685 LNKSSTSNYGEGG
+1685 LTKSSTSNYGEGG
-1698 LEFVGGGTHASGN
+1698 LEFIGGGTHASGN

-1730 EAVAVINHHKTKK
+1730 EAVAIINHHKTKK

-1753 SLNKGTFEEKFGNN
+1753 SLNKGTFEEKFGNS

-1820 TIRRIKQ
+1820 TIKRIKQ

>member
-43 KRADDLVKSTRKFN
+43 KRADDLVRSTRKFN

-90 AGKAIQLIK
+90 AGKAIQLIR
-99 AETRDLKKE
+99 AETSDLKKE

-130 NDTIARYKALS
+130 NDTITRYKALS

-242 GGDVDKAEFDAL
+242 GGDTDKAEFDAL
-254 TKAIDQ
+254 TKAIGQ

-302 LAQRNKLLEGIHN
+302 LAQRNKLLESIHN

-332 LANQLGRVSA
+332 LANQIGRVSA
-342 EMEVAEKDPNY
+342 EREVAEKDPNY

-368 LIELRAKEAS
+368 LVELRAKEAS

-403 ERELNFVFS
+403 EKELNFVFS

-577 KESLATL
+577 KESLTTL
-584 NDALNEQ
+584 NGALNEQ
-591 RATYSELEKLQQ
+591 RNTYSELEKLQQ
-603 KWAEVQTDEYRQT
+603 KLVEVQTDEYRQT

-627 DNLKERVRLQQQL
+627 DNLKERVRLQQQIGSL
-640 DSVLAKKE
+640 KDKKE
-648 DEGYVYLKAQVNQL
+648 DESYISLRANINQF

-675 SQIIANSE
+675 DQILVNSE
-683 IGSMNRLAAEIELL
+683 EGSMEKMAAQIELF

-704 SEVERNS
+704 SMVERNS
-711 LEGRNM
+711 QHGQNM
-717 VKNLAEMRRQL
+717 VKNLAELREQL
-728 QSLEEQTGINVKS
+728 QSLEMQTGINVKS

-803 KAIPIYKQIA
+803 SAIPIYKQIA
-813 TAIFSWQTLLIIGM
+813 AGILSWQTLLIIGM

-833 GKAIG
+833 GKEILK
-838 DWLNELF
+838 WLSTLVS
-845 LGKKALISFT
+845 GRQVAISFA
-855 EAIFNVNNALKEND
+855 EAITNVNKALKEND
-869 YSYAQNRVS
+869 YSYAQNRAT
-878 YEKLRKAYTQ
+878 YERLRREYLK
-888 VISEGKS
+888 VVSEGKS
-895 VISFLKEYKE
+895 VLKFLNTYKDAI
-905 NFHQL
+905 HSL
-910 GVEINNAVSAEKY
+910 GVELNSVNEAHDY
-923 FINESSDVIKAFK
+923 FVKRTSKVIKAFK
-936 LRAKAAAAA
+936 LRAKAAAAH
-945 ALAQEEYK
+945 ALAMEEYK
-953 KSLKAEVNKSNLEQ
+953 KAIAEEAGTADIEKRIKQLEKLQEASQDIESSKAETESFWAKLARALSGAEGPAEYR
-967 IISDI
+967 I
-972 DKLVEKI
+972 DNYSFTLSRLRDELATSKKI
-979 NKEAM
+979 VSEYEA
-984 PLSQIEE
+984 
-991 VQKELER
+991 
-998 KYAKFYTGVGGWMVR
+998 
-1013 EFSKLQ
+1013 
-1019 DYLSIQGEGRIEMTI
+1019 
-1034 NKITTRAKNMVA
+1034 
-1046 RIRNSQEELL
+1046 
-1056 LNLDAG
+1056 
-1062 FEGIGESARKLQDA
+1062 
-1076 EKNAE
+1076 NAE
-1081 KYIDAAAKF
+1081 KYIDLEQGALDKAEK
-1090 EEEADD
+1090 
-1096 LMKGFTKYDSKSR
+1096 LMGDFTKYDSKSG

-1122 INSMYTTISKK
+1122 INSMYTTILKK

-1138 NNLRDEFTKQYIDIT
+1138 NNLRDEFTKQAIDIT
-1153 IEATYDQG
+1153 IEATYDKG

-1166 KRKIEKILEKPDGY
+1166 KRKIEKILAKPDGY
-1180 YKDLTKDVRNKAEA
+1180 YKDLTDDVRKKAEA
-1194 VKDMIDKL
+1194 VKKMIDEL
-1202 IPLIEE
+1202 IPLVRE

-1219 KARQKFLSDR
+1219 KARQKFLSDK
-1229 KEILESSQ
+1229 KEILEISQ
-1237 REIKYTDR
+1237 RDVEYTDR
-1245 LVDSYEEIARLSG
+1245 LEKSYEEIARLSG
-1258 EIRKIDLT
+1258 EISKIDLT
-1266 NSLLDNAGLTIKE
+1266 TSLLDNAGLTVEE
-1279 LEEKVMPLL
+1279 LEKKVIPLL
-1288 NMKDFD
+1288 NMENYDE
-1294 KNLQDIS
+1294 NLRNVR
-1301 TQIDGIVKKAGDL
+1301 TQIDEILKKGEDI
-1314 TEEEKNQ
+1314 TEEDRKR
-1321 LNQLKYIYRYLID
+1321 LNQLKLIYKYLID
-1334 IRNVEHEI
+1334 IRNVEHDT
-1342 ADAKTNGRITG
+1342 ADAITNGRITA

-1364 MSIEDENSK
+1364 MSVEDENSK
-1373 HYWEHAKEK
+1373 HYWQHAKDK
-1382 LALEREIAYEQNKLL
+1382 LELERKIAFEQNKLL
-1397 DASRRLSEEDFN
+1397 DASRRLSDEDFN

-1421 KQQMH
+1421 KEQTH
-1426 VLETRQKNEAALRNL
+1426 ELEVRQKNEAALRNL
-1441 GPDGSWQMTSG
+1441 KPDGSWRMTSG

-1463 IEQLEASLKDPK
+1463 IEKLKASLEDPQIK
-1475 IEQMGEKEAE
+1475 EMGEKEAE
-1485 AYINDIKS
+1485 AYINGVKS
-1493 KLAKAKKE
+1493 ELAKAKKE

-1515 AGFLLDALGMDEES
+1515 SGFLLDALGMDEES
-1529 IKRLQSGLSTI
+1529 IKRLQDGLSTM
-1540 VDSVKAAF
+1540 VDSVKGAF
-1548 EEMLQAQVELA
+1548 EEMLQVQVELA

-1598 YIEAKKIQEQ
+1598 YLEAKKIQEQ

-1641 QIYKALSPLGIIG
+1641 QIYKALSPLGLIG

-1675 ASSAASQVSS
+1675 ASSAASRASS
-1685 LNKSSTSNYGEGG
+1685 LTKSSTSNYGEGG
-1698 LEFVGGGTHASGN
+1698 LEFIGGGTHASGN

-1721 GRRMKVERG
+1721 GKRMKVERG
-1730 EAVAVINHHKTKK
+1730 EAVAIINHHKTKK
-1743 YKKVLPAIVE
+1743 YKKVLPAIVD
-1753 SLNKGTFEEKFGNN
+1753 SLNKGTFEEKFGNS

>member
-90 AGKAIQLIK
+90 AGKAIQLIR
-99 AETRDLKKE
+99 AETRELKKE

-130 NDTIARYKALS
+130 NDTITRYKALS

-302 LAQRNKLLEGIHN
+302 LAQRNKLLESIHN

-321 MLSAKTKIQID
+321 VLSAKTKIQID
-332 LANQLGRVSA
+332 LANQIGRVSA
-342 EMEVAEKDPNY
+342 EREVAEKDPNY

-368 LIELRAKEAS
+368 LVELRAKEAS
-378 MSTDDYKRLIEKQQE
+378 MSTDDYKKLIEKQQE

-403 ERELNFVFS
+403 EKELNFVFS

-466 IQANR
+466 MQANR

-564 AQGATVIARIEQI
+564 AQGAAVITRIEQI
-577 KESLATL
+577 RESLTTL
-584 NDALNEQ
+584 NGALNEQ
-591 RATYSELEKLQQ
+591 RNTYSELEKLQQ

-640 DSVLAKKE
+640 DSILAKKG
-648 DEGYVYLKAQVNQL
+648 DEGYIEIKAQVNQL

-683 IGSMNRLAAEIELL
+683 EGSMERMAAEIEQL

-704 SEVERNS
+704 SMVERNS
-711 LEGRNM
+711 QYGQNLIN
-717 VKNLAEMRRQL
+717 NLAEMRRQL

-768 SANTFFLAI
+768 SVNTFFLGI
-777 SNNIPILLDEIK
+777 SNNIPIVLDEIK

-803 KAIPIYKQIA
+803 SAIPIYKQIA
-813 TAIFSWQTLLIIGM
+813 AGILSWQTLLIVGI

-833 GKAIG
+833 GKAVLE
-838 DWLNELF
+838 WVSALVS
-845 LGKKALISFT
+845 GKRVAISFA
-855 EAIFNVNNALKEND
+855 EAIANVNKALKEND
-869 YSYAQNRVS
+869 YSYAQNRAT
-878 YEKLRKAYTQ
+878 YERLRKEYLK
-888 VISEGKS
+888 VVSEGKS
-895 VISFLKEYKE
+895 VLKFLNTYKDE
-905 NFHQL
+905 IHSL
-910 GVEINNAVSAEKY
+910 GVELKTAADLERY
-923 FINESSDVIKAFK
+923 FVKETGNVIEAFK
-936 LRAKAAAAA
+936 LRAKAAAAH
-945 ALAQEEYK
+945 ALAMEEYK
-953 KSLKAEVNKSNLEQ
+953 KAIKEEAGTADIKKRIEQLEKLQKASQDIESPKAESFWVKLARALNTAEGPTDYNFDRVAYTLSHLRSELAASEKSKAEY
-967 IISDI
+967 
-972 DKLVEKI
+972 
-979 NKEAM
+979 EA
-984 PLSQIEE
+984 
-991 VQKELER
+991 
-998 KYAKFYTGVGGWMVR
+998 
-1013 EFSKLQ
+1013 
-1019 DYLSIQGEGRIEMTI
+1019 
-1034 NKITTRAKNMVA
+1034 
-1046 RIRNSQEELL
+1046 
-1056 LNLDAG
+1056 
-1062 FEGIGESARKLQDA
+1062 
-1076 EKNAE
+1076 NAE
-1081 KYIDAAAKF
+1081 KYMDF
-1090 EEEADD
+1090 EQNALDKAEKS
-1096 LMKGFTKYDSKSR
+1096 MKDFTKYDKSKSG
-1109 SGGAKRGREIENQ
+1109 SGGANRGREIENQ
-1122 INSMYTTISKK
+1122 INSMYTTIFKK

-1138 NNLRDEFTKQYIDIT
+1138 NNLRDEFTKQTIDIT
-1153 IEATYDQG
+1153 IEATYDKG

-1166 KRKIEKILEKPDGY
+1166 KRKIEKILAKPDGY
-1180 YKDLTKDVRNKAEA
+1180 YKDLTKDVRKKAED
-1194 VKDMIDKL
+1194 VKDMIEKL
-1202 IPLIEE
+1202 IPLVEE
-1208 QEKRDLFKVTE
+1208 QKERDLFKVAK
-1219 KARQKFLSDR
+1219 KARQKFLSDK

-1245 LVDSYEEIARLSG
+1245 LVKSYKEIARLSG

-1279 LEEKVMPLL
+1279 LEDNVMPLL

-1294 KNLQDIS
+1294 KNLQSIS
-1301 TQIDGIVKKAGDL
+1301 TQIDEIVKKKGDL
-1314 TEEEKNQ
+1314 SDEEQKQ
-1321 LNQLKYIYRYLID
+1321 LNQLKLIYKYLID
-1334 IRNVEHEI
+1334 IRNVEREVE
-1342 ADAKTNGRITG
+1342 DEKTKGRITG

-1364 MSIEDENSK
+1364 MSIEDENSE
-1373 HYWEHAKEK
+1373 HYWVHAKEK
-1382 LALEREIAYEQNKLL
+1382 LELEGKIAFEQNKLL
-1397 DASRRLSEEDFN
+1397 DANKQVSNEDLRRIRLLQE
-1409 RIWNLKQQLLLY
+1409 QLLLY
-1421 KQQMH
+1421 KQQTH
-1426 VLETRQKNEAALRNL
+1426 ELEVRQKNEAALRNL
-1441 GPDGSWQMTSG
+1441 GEDGSWRMTSG

-1475 IEQMGEKEAE
+1475 IGQMGEKEAE
-1485 AYINDIKS
+1485 AYINGIKS

-1515 AGFLLDALGMDEES
+1515 SGFLLDALGMDEEN
-1529 IKRLQSGLSTI
+1529 IKRLQSGLNTM

-1548 EEMLQAQVELA
+1548 EEMLQVQVEVA

-1598 YIEAKKIQEQ
+1598 YLEAKKIQEQ
-1608 KAQAVLAAQQKQA
+1608 KAQAVLVAQQKQA

-1675 ASSAASQVSS
+1675 ASSAASRASS
-1685 LNKSSTSNYGEGG
+1685 LTKSSTSNYGEGG
-1698 LEFVGGGTHASGN
+1698 LEFIGGGTHASGN

-1730 EAVAVINHHKTKK
+1730 EAVAIINHHKTKK

-1753 SLNKGTFEEKFGNN
+1753 SLNKGTFEEKFGNS

-1820 TIRRIKQ
+1820 TIKRIKQ

>member
-90 AGKAIQLIK
+90 AGKAIQLIR

-130 NDTIARYKALS
+130 NDTITRYKALS

-321 MLSAKTKIQID
+321 ALSAKTKIQID
-332 LANQLGRVSA
+332 LANQIGRASA
-342 EMEVAEKDPNY
+342 EREVAEKDPNY

-368 LIELRAKEAS
+368 LVELRAKEAS
-378 MSTDDYKRLIEKQQE
+378 MSTDDYKKLIEKQQE
-393 VELNQKVAAS
+393 VELNQKVVAS
-403 ERELNFVFS
+403 EKELNFVFS

-480 KQEAVKVTQQ
+480 KQEAVKVTEQ

-564 AQGATVIARIEQI
+564 AHGANVIARIEQI
-577 KESLATL
+577 RESLTTL
-584 NDALNEQ
+584 NGALNEQ
-591 RATYSELEKLQQ
+591 RNTYSELEKLQR
-603 KWAEVQTDEYRQT
+603 KWAEVQTDEYKQT

-640 DSVLAKKE
+640 ASLEDKKR
-648 DEGYVYLKAQVNQL
+648 DDKYISLKANVNQF
-662 NSELKESIRLREL
+662 NSELKESIRLQEL
-675 SQIIANSE
+675 EQILVNSE
-683 IGSMNRLAAEIELL
+683 EGSMERLAAQIEQL

-704 SEVERNS
+704 SAVERNS
-711 LEGRNM
+711 LEGQNM
-717 VKNLAEMRRQL
+717 VKNLAELRRQL

-803 KAIPIYKQIA
+803 SAIPIFKQIA
-813 TAIFSWQTLLIIGM
+813 KGILSWQTLLIIGM

-833 GKAIG
+833 GKEISK
-838 DWLNELF
+838 WLSTLVS
-845 LGKKALISFT
+845 GQQIAISFA
-855 EAIFNVNNALKEND
+855 EAIANVNKALKEND
-869 YSYAQNRVS
+869 YSYAQNRAT
-878 YEKLRKAYTQ
+878 YERLRKEYIK
-888 VISEGKS
+888 VVSEGKS
-895 VISFLKEYKE
+895 VLKFLNTYKDAI
-905 NFHQL
+905 HSL
-910 GVEINNAVSAEKY
+910 GVELNSVNEAHDY
-923 FINESSDVIKAFK
+923 FVKRTKKVIKAFK
-936 LRAKAAAAA
+936 LRAKAAAAH
-945 ALAQEEYK
+945 ALAMEEYK
-953 KSLKAEVNKSNLEQ
+953 KAIAEEAGTADLKKRVKEIEDLQEALQDVDLPKAERKKLDKQ
-967 IISDI
+967 LSDKVSVSI
-972 DKLVEKI
+972 GFWTKVARVLRTAEGPTDYSTDAFLSDDVSRALSQLRHDITASEKI
-979 NKEAM
+979 VSEYEA
-984 PLSQIEE
+984 
-991 VQKELER
+991 
-998 KYAKFYTGVGGWMVR
+998 
-1013 EFSKLQ
+1013 
-1019 DYLSIQGEGRIEMTI
+1019 
-1034 NKITTRAKNMVA
+1034 
-1046 RIRNSQEELL
+1046 
-1056 LNLDAG
+1056 
-1062 FEGIGESARKLQDA
+1062 
-1076 EKNAE
+1076 NAE
-1081 KYIDAAAKF
+1081 KYIDLEQGARD
-1090 EEEADD
+1090 EAEK
-1096 LMKGFTKYDSKSR
+1096 LMAGFTKYDSKSG

-1122 INSMYTTISKK
+1122 INSMYTTIFKK

-1138 NNLRDEFTKQYIDIT
+1138 NNLRDEFTKQAMDIT

-1166 KRKIEKILEKPDGY
+1166 KRKIEKILKKPDGY
-1180 YKDLTKDVRNKAEA
+1180 YKDLTEGVRKKAEA

-1202 IPLIEE
+1202 ISLIEE

-1245 LVDSYEEIARLSG
+1245 LEKSYEEIARLSG
-1258 EIRKIDLT
+1258 EISKIDLT
-1266 NSLLDNAGLTIKE
+1266 TSLLDNAGLTIKE

-1288 NMKDFD
+1288 NMENYDE
-1294 KNLQDIS
+1294 NLQTIR
-1301 TQIDGIVKKAGDL
+1301 TQIDEILKKEGDI
-1314 TEEEKNQ
+1314 TEEDQKR
-1321 LNQLKYIYRYLID
+1321 LNQLKLIYKYLID

-1342 ADAKTNGRITG
+1342 ADAKTNGRITA

-1364 MSIEDENSK
+1364 MSVEDENSK

-1382 LALEREIAYEQNKLL
+1382 LELERKIAFEQNNLL
-1397 DASRRLSEEDFN
+1397 DASRRLSKEDFN

-1426 VLETRQKNEAALRNL
+1426 ELETRQKNEAALRNL
-1441 GPDGSWQMTSG
+1441 KPDGSWRMTSG

-1463 IEQLEASLKDPK
+1463 IEKLKASLKDPK
-1475 IEQMGEKEAE
+1475 IKQMGEKEAE
-1485 AYINDIKS
+1485 AYINGVKS
-1493 KLAKAKKE
+1493 ELAKAKKE

-1515 AGFLLDALGMDEES
+1515 SGFLLDALGMDEKS
-1529 IKRLQSGLSTI
+1529 INRLQDGLSTM
-1540 VDSVKAAF
+1540 VDSVKGAF
-1548 EEMLQAQVELA
+1548 EEMLQVQVEVA

-1598 YIEAKKIQEQ
+1598 YLEAKKIQEQ
-1608 KAQAVLAAQQKQA
+1608 KAQAVLVAQQKQA

-1698 LEFVGGGTHASGN
+1698 LEFIGGGTHASGN

-1730 EAVAVINHHKTKK
+1730 EAVAIINHHKTKK

-1753 SLNKGTFEEKFGNN
+1753 SLNKGTFEEKFGNS

-1797 IWRKMNDRETV
+1797 IWRKMNDRETI